1 MQIKKAINMNTLN
14 IVIYLLPIV
23 FIIHDF
29 EEIIGVEKWLK
40 KNGECMKRK
49 YPKLT
54 MRMQHLETLSSQTF
68 AVAVLEEFLIIS
80 TVTICTLL
88 FSYYFVW
95 IAVFSAFSFHIM
107 IHIVQWIII
116 KKYIPVIVTSL
127 LSIPYIVLGM
137 LCIIHLFSHKDIIL
151 CSLIGILVASLNLL
165 LVHKLIAKFSRRE

>member
-1 MQIKKAINMNTLN
+1 MNTLN

-23 FIIHDF
+23 FMIHDF

-49 YPKLT
+49 YPKLKT
-54 MRMQHLETLSSQTF
+54 IIQHLGTLSSQAF

-80 TVTICTLL
+80 TVTIYTLL
-88 FSYYFVW
+88 FGYYFVW

-107 IHIVQWIII
+107 IHIMQWIII

-137 LCIIHLFSHKDIIL
+137 LCILRLFSMKDIIL
-151 CSLIGILVASLNLL
+151 CFLIGVLVASLNLL
-165 LVHKLIAKFSRRE
+165 LVHKVIAKFPRQQR